1 MWNIIP
7 CLSELFDLEYNKSK
21 IKTALIKEKNLLSN

>member
-7 CLSELFDLEYNKSK
+7 CLSELFDWDTTNRK